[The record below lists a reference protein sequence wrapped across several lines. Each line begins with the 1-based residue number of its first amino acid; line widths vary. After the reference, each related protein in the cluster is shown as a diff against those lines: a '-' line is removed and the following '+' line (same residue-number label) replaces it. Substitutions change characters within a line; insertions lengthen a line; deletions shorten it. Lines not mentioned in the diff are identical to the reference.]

1 MYTEFAIAGLD
12 TNGDGIYSEEELR
25 PLAQTNVEA
34 LKEFEWFTFAFLG
47 KDKLQMKEP
56 PADYRLEHK
65 NKLLTLYFTVPLAT
79 PVPHAKIKDF
89 SFAIYDPG
97 MYVSLTFA
105 KKAPVKI
112 ASAKQLRCEARVG
125 GRPSGDE
132 DGGRLAGRGYRSGE
146 QSRFAIRRARHDRL
160 QIIRFGGKIW
170 PKGARHTEYRIKE
183 HARGQDDTSQPVKAC
198 VFDAYGTLFDVHA
211 PAAALASELGERGP
225 AISAQWRAKQLEYTW
240 LRSLMGR
247 YADFA
252 QVTAD
257 ALDKVLAANGLSAS
271 PVRDKLLRSTPRL
284 PPIRTPPL
292 AFRR

>member
-1 MYTEFAIAGLD
+1 MRLIALVKTGVMMLAASLVLAGAAAAHPHVWVTVETEVMTGPNREITGFRHKWTFDEMYTEFAIAGLD

-47 KDKLQMKEP
+47 KDKLQMKDP

-132 DGGRLAGRGYRSGE
+132 VAAGS
-146 QSRFAIRRARHDRL
+146 
-160 QIIRFGGKIW
+160 
-170 PKGARHTEYRIKE
+170 
-183 HARGQDDTSQPVKAC
+183 
-198 VFDAYGTLFDVHA
+198 
-211 PAAALASELGERGP
+211 LGEDIDP
-225 AISAQWRAKQLEYTW
+225 ASNLGLQ
-240 LRSLMGR
+240 
-247 YADFA
+247 YAER
-252 QVTAD
+252 VTFD
-257 ALDKVLAANGLSAS
+257 CK
-271 PVRDKLLRSTPRL
+271 
-284 PPIRTPPL
+284 
-292 AFRR
+292 